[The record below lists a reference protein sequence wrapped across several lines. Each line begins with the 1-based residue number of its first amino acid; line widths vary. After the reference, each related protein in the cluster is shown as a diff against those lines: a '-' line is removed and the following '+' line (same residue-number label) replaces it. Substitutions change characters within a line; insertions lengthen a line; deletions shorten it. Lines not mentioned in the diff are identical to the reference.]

1 MPKSIDPKDRRLRVI
16 PVNRKRIEVTFA
28 LERPEA
34 QEVFLCGDFNDW
46 SPSSLRMIRS
56 SQNGLWEKR
65 LALAPGRYEYKFV
78 ADGEWIHDPH
88 ADQNVPNAGGS
99 LNSVVEVGM

>member
-1 MPKSIDPKDRRLRVI
+1 MPKSINLKDRGLRGNQ
-16 PVNRKRIEVTFA
+16 VNQQRIEVTFA

-34 QEVFLCGDFNDW
+34 REVFLCGDFNEW
-46 SPSSLRMIRS
+46 SPSSLRMMRR

-78 ADGEWIHDPH
+78 ADGEWIHDTR
-88 ADQNVPNAGGS
+88 ADQNVPNVGGS
-99 LNSVVEVGM
+99 LNSVMEVGM